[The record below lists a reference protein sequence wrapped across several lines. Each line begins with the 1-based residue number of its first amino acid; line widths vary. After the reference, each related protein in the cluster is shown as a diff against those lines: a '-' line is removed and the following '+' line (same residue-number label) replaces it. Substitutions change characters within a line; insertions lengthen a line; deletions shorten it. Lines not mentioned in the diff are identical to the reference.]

1 VRRDEQLF
9 KKILVPLDGSKSAI
23 AALNMACEVA
33 QRFQSHI
40 TLLHVASLGTVLPMK
55 RFEKT
60 QHLSPT
66 EIQKMIMS
74 SREAGFNILDQGLQI
89 LEGTDVPVKT
99 ILKEG
104 YPATEIVRIARDR
117 KLDLIIVGARGVSQI
132 KELRI
137 GRTTEQI
144 VRNAPCSVVVCKHPL
159 KRTVNRL
166 LRTGQE
172 R

>member
-1 VRRDEQLF
+1 MF

-23 AALNMACEVA
+23 AALNIACEVA
-33 QRFQSHI
+33 TRFQSHI

-60 QHLSPT
+60 QHISPH

-74 SREAGFNILDQGLQI
+74 SREAGFNILDQGQQI
-89 LEGTDVPVKT
+89 LEGSGIPVKT
-99 ILKEG
+99 ILKDG

-117 KLDLIIVGARGVSQI
+117 NLDLIILGARGVSQI

-137 GRTTEQI
+137 GRTSEQI
-144 VRNAPCSVVVCKHPL
+144 VRNAPCTVMICKPPI
-159 KRTVNRL
+159 KRPSSRKTRPS
-166 LRTGQE
+166 QE

>member
-1 VRRDEQLF
+1 MF

-33 QRFQSHI
+33 KRFQSQI
-40 TLLHVASLGTVLPMK
+40 TLLHVASLGTILPMK

-60 QHLSPT
+60 QHISPD
-66 EIQKMIMS
+66 EIQKMITS
-74 SREAGFNILDQGLQI
+74 SREAGFSILDQGRQI
-89 LEGTDVPVKT
+89 LDDSGIPVKT
-99 ILKEG
+99 TLKEG
-104 YPATEIVRIARDR
+104 YPTAEIMRIARER
-117 KLDLIIVGARGVSQI
+117 NLDLIILGARGVSQI

-144 VRNAPCSVVVCKHPL
+144 VRNAPCSVVVCKQPL
-159 KRTVNRL
+159 KRTSSRSA
-166 LRTGQE
+166 RASPE